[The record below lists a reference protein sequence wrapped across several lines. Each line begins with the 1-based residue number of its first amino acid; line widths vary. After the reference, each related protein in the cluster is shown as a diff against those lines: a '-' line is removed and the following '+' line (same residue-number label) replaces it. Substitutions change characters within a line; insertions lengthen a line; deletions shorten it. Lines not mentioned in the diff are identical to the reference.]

1 MNSGIIEIGAGQTL
15 LHQWP
20 EIPSVY
26 LAKEAMIEHL
36 SQDHIALV
44 SEKIDGSNL
53 SVSSAGVVASRR
65 KVILTN
71 PSGADLEKTK
81 FAGESL
87 RSLKPILGNLKSML
101 KSVWKNPR
109 IKTMKMCVPRA

>member
-1 MNSGIIEIGAGQTL
+1 
-15 LHQWP
+15 
-20 EIPSVY
+20 
-26 LAKEAMIEHL
+26 MI
-36 SQDHIALV
+36 SD
-44 SEKIDGSNL
+44 KSNL

-71 PSGADLEKTK
+71 SSGADLEKTK

-87 RSLKPILGNLKSML
+87 RSLKPILGNLKSIL

-109 IKTMKMCVPRA
+109 IKTMKMFMPVPRA